1 MGRPSLGRGHKGAL
15 RIRPAAGSVVLVA
28 GTRYGLNARITMLCA
43 PNPPAVTLVDS
54 LVLAET

>member
-1 MGRPSLGRGHKGAL
+1 
-15 RIRPAAGSVVLVA
+15 VLVA

-54 LVLAET
+54 LVLAEK